1 MSGYQSKKQSAA
13 ARWLGPYAIKERHA
27 DDVTIDH
34 VIALRKKN
42 EMLQDALRQATQE
55 LANAC
60 LRNMAL
66 KKGIQDIMDFYYT
79 QDPSSLN
86 NIETI
91 LRLRGAIDAMRQTP

>member
-1 MSGYQSKKQSAA
+1 MTGYQSKKQSAA

-60 LRNMAL
+60 MRNMTL
-66 KKGIQDIMDFYYT
+66 KESIQDIMQYYYI
-79 QDPSSLN
+79 QDQSQLN
-86 NIETI
+86 QLETI
-91 LRLRGAIDAMRQTP
+91 LRLRGAIDAMGQTP